1 MEATILEFHLEYNPN
16 RKNPAEVFHAMGDF
30 IAAYQDMGQII
41 AQAVDS
47 EMNFDIELQEVTH
60 GCILAKLLLKIE
72 EWTRPDD
79 LFRELTGEMSQKE
92 QVQHVTNNER
102 ARLKNEMA
110 KRGRSSRLDPYIS
123 DLDVALVAEKWSEGN
138 KKLLPDEY
146 LKVCNEGAELAE
158 VIPFDPNFRFTGNV
172 KKMFSSDQ
180 GHFDGE
186 EIVEV
191 FKPCKKATSKWEVI
205 STKSNKR
212 YSAEISHKEWLDEYL
227 NSEVRLG
234 GSDYLR
240 VHVEYD
246 VVVEKGEERIKNA
259 KIKEIKEV
267 ITYRGTQNEI
277 PTSE

>member
-1 MEATILEFHLEYNPN
+1 MEATVLEFHLEYNSN
-16 RKNPAEVFHAMGDF
+16 RKNPAELFHAMGDF
-30 IAAYQDMGQII
+30 ISAYQEMGQII

-47 EMNFDIELQEVTH
+47 EMIFDVELQEVTH
-60 GCILAKLLLKIE
+60 GCILAKLLLKVE
-72 EWTRPDD
+72 EWTRPDS
-79 LFRELTGEMSQKE
+79 LFRELTGEMSQKG

-102 ARLKNEMA
+102 DRLENEMA

-146 LKVCNEGAELAE
+146 LKVCNEGAQLAE

-172 KKMFSSDQ
+172 KKMFSNDQ

-191 FKPCKKATSKWEVI
+191 FKPCKKVTSKWEVI
-205 STKSNKR
+205 STRTHKR

-240 VHVEYD
+240 VHAEYD
-246 VVVEKGEERIKNA
+246 VVIEKGEERIKNA

>member
-1 MEATILEFHLEYNPN
+1 
-16 RKNPAEVFHAMGDF
+16 
-30 IAAYQDMGQII
+30 
-41 AQAVDS
+41 
-47 EMNFDIELQEVTH
+47 
-60 GCILAKLLLKIE
+60 AKLLLKVE
-72 EWTRPDD
+72 EWTRPDS

-102 ARLKNEMA
+102 DRLKNEMA

-146 LKVCNEGAELAE
+146 LKVCNEGAKLAE

-205 STKSNKR
+205 STRTRKR
-212 YSAEISHKEWLDEYL
+212 YSAEITHKEWLGEYL

-240 VHVEYD
+240 VHAEYD

>member
-1 MEATILEFHLEYNPN
+1 MEATVLEFHLEYNSN

-30 IAAYQDMGQII
+30 ISAYQEMGQII

-47 EMNFDIELQEVTH
+47 EMIFDVELQEVTH
-60 GCILAKLLLKIE
+60 GCILAKLLLKVE
-72 EWTRPDD
+72 EWTRPDS

-102 ARLKNEMA
+102 DRLKNEMA
-110 KRGRSSRLDPYIS
+110 IRGRSSHLDPYIS

-146 LKVCNEGAELAE
+146 LKVCNEGAKLAE

-172 KKMFSSDQ
+172 KKMFSSDR

-191 FKPCKKATSKWEVI
+191 FKPCKKATSKSEVI
-205 STKSNKR
+205 STRTHKR
-212 YSAEISHKEWLDEYL
+212 YSAEITHKEWLDEYL

-234 GSDYLR
+234 EVTICEFTQSMTLSLR
-240 VHVEYD
+240 KV
-246 VVVEKGEERIKNA
+246 KNVS
-259 KIKEIKEV
+259 KMQ
-267 ITYRGTQNEI
+267 R
-277 PTSE
+277 